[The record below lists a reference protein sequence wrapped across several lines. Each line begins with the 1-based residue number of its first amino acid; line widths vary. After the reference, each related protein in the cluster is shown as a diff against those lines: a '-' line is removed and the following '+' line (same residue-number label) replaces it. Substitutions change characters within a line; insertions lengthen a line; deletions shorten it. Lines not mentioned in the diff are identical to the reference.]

1 MGQILVRNLDDEVVR
16 ALKAKAAGAEKSLE
30 QYVRDV
36 LADAARPTKAELLE
50 QMDAMRECIKLPP
63 DAPPYETILDE
74 MKAEQEERALR
85 IADLAEDDE

>member
-36 LADAARPTKAELLE
+36 LAREVQPTKEELLARAQE
-50 QMDAMRECIKLPP
+50 IRSRSKRTMTADEYQAFLN
-63 DAPPYETILDE
+63 E
-74 MKAEQEERALR
+74 MKAERDARHDFLLP
-85 IADLAEDDE
+85 DSTD